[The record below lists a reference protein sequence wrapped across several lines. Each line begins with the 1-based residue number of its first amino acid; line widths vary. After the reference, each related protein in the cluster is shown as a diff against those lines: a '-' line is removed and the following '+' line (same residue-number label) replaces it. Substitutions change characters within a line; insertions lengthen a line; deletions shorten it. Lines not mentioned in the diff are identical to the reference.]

1 MTNQIHLTNVSINEP
16 QIILADELKKILL
29 ETRLNRDAIMLAHN
43 DVNILQDKYN
53 KFIIVLSLFSAFFE
67 SIKGQL
73 DLAERKDFL
82 SPLSILMPIL
92 LTTVLGIVS
101 SMMKFKKFPER
112 MELLTRSTEKCN
124 VTILKIRKLQESLN
138 FQPPEV
144 SYTFYIEDVMMFYRD
159 SLDCYEKAL
168 YPNEHS
174 KYLEMARRILK
185 EMKKKTTNF
194 EKPKNWYDCFFYCC
208 KNENSFD
215 KNYSNK
221 KQQVL
226 SKENK
231 SLSLPYDGDIESDN
245 TEREEEN
252 KNENKNKKDDDS
264 FHINFGA
271 FPREEEADEED
282 EEEENSKK
290 NQIVSIKDDEIKV

>member
-1 MTNQIHLTNVSINEP
+1 MSGDFQLNNVAINEP
-16 QIILADELKKILL
+16 KVVLHDELKKILL

-92 LTTVLGIVS
+92 LTTILGIIS

-112 MELLTRSTEKCN
+112 MELLTKSTEKCN
-124 VTILKIRKLQESLN
+124 VTILKIRKLQENLN
-138 FQPPEV
+138 FQTAEA
-144 SYTFYIEDVMMFYRD
+144 SYRFYIDDVMMFYRD
-159 SLDCYEKAL
+159 ALDCYEKAL

-185 EMKKKTTNF
+185 DMKKKTHNF
-194 EKPKNWYDCFFYCC
+194 EKPKKWYSFLICECC
-208 KNENSFD
+208 ESPSLLIETQDKGIDTNSPSNNVKVNSKNNEYAHQDSHEN
-215 KNYSNK
+215 
-221 KQQVL
+221 
-226 SKENK
+226 
-231 SLSLPYDGDIESDN
+231 
-245 TEREEEN
+245 
-252 KNENKNKKDDDS
+252 DDDFNIS
-264 FHINFGA
+264 FGA
-271 FPREEEADEED
+271 FPRD
-282 EEEENSKK
+282 EEEGNNLEDENESDDNNENKIIEK
-290 NQIVSIKDDEIKV
+290 PKDNAKI

>member
-1 MTNQIHLTNVSINEP
+1 MSGDFQLNNVAINEP
-16 QIILADELKKILL
+16 KVVLHDELKKILL

-92 LTTVLGIVS
+92 LTTILGIIS

-112 MELLTRSTEKCN
+112 MELLTKSTEKCN
-124 VTILKIRKLQESLN
+124 VTILKIRKLQENLN
-138 FQPPEV
+138 FQTAEA
-144 SYTFYIEDVMMFYRD
+144 SYRFYIDDVMMFYRD
-159 SLDCYEKAL
+159 ALDCYEKAL

-185 EMKKKTTNF
+185 DMKKKTHNF
-194 EKPKNWYDCFFYCC
+194 EKPKKWYDILICECC
-208 KNENSFD
+208 ESPSLLIETQDKGIDTNSPSNNVKVNSKN
-215 KNYSNK
+215 
-221 KQQVL
+221 
-226 SKENK
+226 
-231 SLSLPYDGDIESDN
+231 
-245 TEREEEN
+245 
-252 KNENKNKKDDDS
+252 NEYAHQDSHEDDDDFNIS
-264 FHINFGA
+264 FGA
-271 FPREEEADEED
+271 FPRD
-282 EEEENSKK
+282 EEEGNNLEDENESDDNNENKIIEK
-290 NQIVSIKDDEIKV
+290 PKDNAKI

>member
-112 MELLTRSTEKCN
+112 MELLTKSTEKCN

-185 EMKKKTTNF
+185 EMKKKTNNF
-194 EKPKNWYDCFFYCC
+194 EKPKNWYDCFFNCC
-208 KNENSFD
+208 KNENSFNE
-215 KNYSNK
+215 NYSNK

-231 SLSLPYDGDIESDN
+231 SLSLPYDEDIESDN
-245 TEREEEN
+245 TEKQEE
-252 KNENKNKKDDDS
+252 NENKNNDKKDDDS
-264 FHINFGA
+264 FQINFGA
-271 FPREEEADEED
+271 FPREEEDEEE

-290 NQIVSIKDDEIKV
+290 NQIVSIKV